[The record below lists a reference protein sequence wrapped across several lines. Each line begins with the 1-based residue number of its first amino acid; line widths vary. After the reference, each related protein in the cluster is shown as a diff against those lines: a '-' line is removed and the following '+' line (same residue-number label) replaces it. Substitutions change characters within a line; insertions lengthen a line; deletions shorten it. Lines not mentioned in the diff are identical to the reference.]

1 MGPQIRAALMTAV
14 IQLTVA
20 TLDALNVGRVS
31 TAKIIILFER
41 TVLPYMG
48 FFLPAIIAAN
58 VKKVDW
64 VPWSVVERNPA

>member
-48 FFLPAIIAAN
+48 GFLPAIIAAN
-58 VKKVDW
+58 VTKIDG
-64 VPWSVVERNPA
+64 VPWSAVEGNPA